1 MRTGMTPDAI
11 TALAGEGFSRRN
23 FFKSAGALI
32 VSFSMS
38 GGQEQAQAQTAP
50 GGFPTPTIVPTQVD
64 SWVAIASD
72 ESVTAY
78 AGKCDFGQGFRTVQH
93 QLVAEELGVP
103 LARVKM
109 IICDTAVCPD
119 QGVSSGSQGH
129 PTQFG
134 VGALRTALATARE
147 ALVKL
152 ASDQLGVPV
161 DGLMVENGVVVS
173 KTDRTKSIS
182 YGRLIGGKKINM
194 ALNARA
200 TVKDPNTYTVLGTS
214 VPRYDVPPK
223 ATGQFE
229 YVHNIRLP
237 AMIHGKV
244 VRPPAVGAKVISVDE
259 SSVKSLPGNVKV
271 IVRRDFVAVAADTQ
285 WEAMNAA
292 DALVV
297 KWTAGD
303 KLPNMETVY
312 GDMRKM
318 PSRDAYAVRAADVD
332 EKLRAAARVFKATY
346 FHPFQMHGSLGT
358 SCAVADVRGT
368 GTRTTATVWSS
379 SQGIYPQRDSLA
391 LILGTAKEN
400 IRCIFVEG
408 SGCYGLNGSD
418 TVAYDAAVISQVT
431 GRPVRLQYS
440 RRDEM
445 TAAESFGPA
454 YVIDLQAGVD
464 ANGQM
469 TAWDYQ
475 AWTFSKGNRP
485 NATTPGNIFSGG
497 LLGFAAP
504 AVVPTTTPTVATTF
518 SNNANVAPP
527 YGSGCVGG
535 TCSSTGNVQ
544 SERILTRT
552 IPSPFYTGPLR
563 SPNRLQNT
571 FANES
576 FIDEIA
582 SALGQDPV
590 AYRVRHLTDSRLI
603 DVLNAA
609 ARLAKWESRPSP
621 KPGNPKTGV
630 VTGRGVAIVFY
641 EGNNGYG
648 GMVAEVRVDQDSGKV
663 DVTKM
668 FLSNDSGPVSN
679 PDGLRNQMEGGAMQG
694 MSRAMYEEVKWDE
707 TSITS
712 TDWRRFPVYKFGDV
726 LPVIE
731 TVLLDRKDKE
741 HMGAGETVITI
752 VAGAIANAI
761 FDATGARVRQVPFT
775 PDRVLAA
782 LAERK

>member
-1 MRTGMTPDAI
+1 MRPAMTPDAL
-11 TALAGEGFSRRN
+11 TALSGEGFSRRN
-23 FFKSAGALI
+23 FFRSAGALI
-32 VSFSMS
+32 VSFSMA
-38 GGQEQAQAQTAP
+38 GALEEKADAQTP
-50 GGFPTPTIVPTQVD
+50 SGFPTPTINANQVD
-64 SWVAIASD
+64 SWVAIATD

-109 IICDTAVCPD
+109 IICDTAQCPD

-134 VGALRTALATARE
+134 TGALRTALATARE
-147 ALVKL
+147 ALFKL
-152 ASDQLGVPV
+152 ASDQLGIPV
-161 DGLMVENGVVVS
+161 DQLMVENGIVRS
-173 KTDRTKSIS
+173 KSDASKSIS
-182 YGRLIGGKKINM
+182 YGRLIGGKKINLT
-194 ALNARA
+194 LNTRA
-200 TVKDPNTYTVLGTS
+200 VPKSPTTYTVLGKS

-223 ATGQFE
+223 ATGEFE

-244 VRPPAVGAKVISVDE
+244 VRPPSPGAQLISVDE

-271 IVRRDFVAVAADTQ
+271 VVRKNFVAVAADTQ

-297 KWTAGD
+297 KWTKGD
-303 KLPNMETVY
+303 KLPNQDTLY
-312 GDMRKM
+312 ADMRKM
-318 PSRDAYAVRAADVD
+318 PSRDAYAVIAPDVD
-332 EKLRAAARVFKATY
+332 AKLSAAARTFSATY

-358 SCAVADVRGT
+358 SCAVADIRGSGAQTT
-368 GTRTTATVWSS
+368 GTVWSA

-391 LILGTAKEN
+391 VILGTAKEN

-408 SGCYGLNGSD
+408 SGCYGLNGADS
-418 TVAYDAAVISQVT
+418 VAYDAAIISQAT
-431 GRPVRLQYS
+431 QRAVRLQYS

-445 TAAESFGPA
+445 AAGESFGPA
-454 YVIDLQAGVD
+454 YTIDLKAGVD
-464 ANGQM
+464 EKGQM
-469 TAWDYQ
+469 TAWDYS

-485 NATTPGNIFSGG
+485 TAAAPGNIIAGE

-504 AVVPTTTPTVATTF
+504 AIVATTTPTRPTTF
-518 SNNANVAPP
+518 SNNANVASP

-535 TCSSTGNVQ
+535 SCGSTGTVQ

-582 SALGQDPV
+582 AALKVDPV
-590 AYRVRHLTDSRLI
+590 AYRQRHLTDSRLI
-603 DVLNAA
+603 DVLNGA
-609 ARLAKWESRPSP
+609 ARIAKWDARPSP

-630 VTGRGVAIVFY
+630 VTGRGIAIVFY

-648 GMVAEVRVDQDSGKV
+648 GMVAEVEVDQDSGKV
-663 DVTKM
+663 VVKKM
-668 FLSNDSGPVSN
+668 FIANDSGPVSN

-694 MSRAMYEEVKWDE
+694 MSRALHEEVLWDDAG
-707 TSITS
+707 IRS
-712 TDWRRFPVYKFGDV
+712 TDWRRFPVYKFGDAM
-726 LPVIE
+726 PVIE
-731 TVLLDRKDKE
+731 SLLIDRPDKE
-741 HMGAGETVITI
+741 HMGAGETIITV

-782 LAERK
+782 LAARS